1 MYNIKHDN
9 KNNNIEYVNI
19 YNIHNI
25 DNIYSWWDDDINT
38 GWDDA

>member
-9 KNNNIEYVNI
+9 KNNNIEYDNI

-25 DNIYSWWDDDINT
+25 DNIYSWSDDGINT